1 MRKLKLLSTLP
12 LVVTGLAL
20 ASCGSN
26 RAYKDAE
33 TLANACAA
41 ALQKLT
47 SGTVTA
53 EWDETNNTYWCGLA
67 FAASAVDFA
76 TLKAA
81 VDSVLEAEEMK
92 LTADEDG
99 WTVAGGYTGQDD
111 TTSEAKYWTVD
122 DLVVEGHVYS
132 YTIKDTPATCID
144 CWVYQMAE

>member
-33 TLANACAA
+33 ALANACAA
-41 ALQKLT
+41 ALQQLT
-47 SGTVTA
+47 TGEVTA
-53 EWDETNNTYWCGLA
+53 EWEEEVGAYWCGLA
-67 FAASAVDFA
+67 FAAASVDFA
-76 TLKAA
+76 TMKAA

-99 WTVAGGYTGQDD
+99 WTVTGGYTGEDD
-111 TTSEAKYWTVD
+111 TTSEAKFWTVD

-132 YTIKDTPATCID
+132 YTIGTTPATCLD